1 MRDYSKSVA
10 TKIHPLKRK
19 VLNKQK
25 LWKALEYSPSPNQ
38 LSVHN
43 STARFRVN
51 VQGRRSGKS
60 YSAAK
65 EILPYILT
73 PNTRTWIVGP
83 TLDLADKI
91 MREVKVDIITKLRL
105 PIAYKKEISGAVHY
119 MKLAGLNSEVS
130 VKSAD
135 RPESLVGDGIDHLV
149 VEEAAKIKLTSP
161 FAIRTFGIDP
171 VAEWHAPAP
180 WVSVAVGRVYP
191 HLTPVDGVVRCDLE
205 GPGVGDGLRW
215 GGRRSRF

>member
-149 VEEAAKIKLTSP
+149 VEEAHRYRPLS
-161 FAIRTFGIDP
+161 
-171 VAEWHAPAP
+171 
-180 WVSVAVGRVYP
+180 S
-191 HLTPVDGVVRCDLE
+191 
-205 GPGVGDGLRW
+205 
-215 GGRRSRF
+215 RRSSKDKENRMGAVSQTNTSRQARLGALYNNTRRIQLGI